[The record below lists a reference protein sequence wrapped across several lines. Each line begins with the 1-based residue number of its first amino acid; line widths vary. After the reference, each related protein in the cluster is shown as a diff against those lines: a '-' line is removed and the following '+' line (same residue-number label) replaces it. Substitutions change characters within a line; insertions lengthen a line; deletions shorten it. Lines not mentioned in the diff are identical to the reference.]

1 MELLGANLSALP
13 RPREYDFERRFDELQ
28 AIQWMREN
36 WVQCSLQ
43 CQDRQEACLSTSAA
57 LLTRSR
63 RRRKSFSFAL
73 AYVLLIFGGQHVM
86 KQRRGYDLR
95 KPLVLW
101 SLSLAL
107 FSIIGTLRTWGYM
120 GFVLSTSGFK
130 RSVCDPGFYNGPVSK
145 FWAYMF
151 VLSKVPELGDTVFI
165 ILRKQR
171 LIFLHWYHH
180 VTVLLYTWYAYKDMV
195 AGGGWF
201 MTMNYGVHAFMY
213 SYYTVRAAGLRVP
226 RPFAMVITVTQ
237 ILQMVMGTAVSI
249 MAYSWMQDGICSTSW
264 EQIFWSS
271 IMYLSYLVLFCHF
284 FCKAYFKGRG
294 KTKGD

>member
-13 RPREYDFERRFDELQ
+13 RPQEYDFERHFDELQ

-36 WVQCSLQ
+36 W
-43 CQDRQEACLSTSAA
+43 
-57 LLTRSR
+57 
-63 RRRKSFSFAL
+63 RKSFSFAL

-130 RSVCDPGFYNGPVSK
+130 QSVCDPGFYNGPVSK

-165 ILRKQR
+165 VLRKQR

-201 MTMNYGVHAFMY
+201 MTMNYSVHAFMY

-226 RPFAMVITVTQ
+226 RPFAMVITFTQ

-284 FCKAYFKGRG
+284 FHEAYLKGRG

>member
-13 RPREYDFERRFDELQ
+13 RPQEYDFERHFDELQ

-36 WVQCSLQ
+36 W
-43 CQDRQEACLSTSAA
+43 
-57 LLTRSR
+57 
-63 RRRKSFSFAL
+63 RKSFSFAL
-73 AYVLLIFGGQHVM
+73 AYMLLIFGGQHVM
-86 KQRRGYDLR
+86 KQRRGYNLR

-151 VLSKVPELGDTVFI
+151 VQSKVPELGDTVFI

-180 VTVLLYTWYAYKDMV
+180 VTVLLYACCSAADFHCTLAYDFFQIPWLDGNSAREFTPYWRV
-195 AGGGWF
+195 LSS
-201 MTMNYGVHAFMY
+201 
-213 SYYTVRAAGLRVP
+213 SYCGDLCMGNLLQKPLPLGLASEHCKRAL
-226 RPFAMVITVTQ
+226 
-237 ILQMVMGTAVSI
+237 VMLALTAI
-249 MAYSWMQDGICSTSW
+249 H
-264 EQIFWSS
+264 
-271 IMYLSYLVLFCHF
+271 LL
-284 FCKAYFKGRG
+284 
-294 KTKGD
+294 

>member
-13 RPREYDFERRFDELQ
+13 RPQEYDFERRFDELQ

-43 CQDRQEACLSTSAA
+43 CQDRQEASLSTPAA

-180 VTVLLYTWYAYKDMV
+180 VTVLLYTCCSAADFHCTSACDLFQIPCLDGN
-195 AGGGWF
+195 AGREFTPYW
-201 MTMNYGVHAFMY
+201 
-213 SYYTVRAAGLRVP
+213 RVLSSCLCTDLCLGEARSRNP
-226 RPFAMVITVTQ
+226 SPWD
-237 ILQMVMGTAVSI
+237 LHPDTAK
-249 MAYSWMQDGICSTSW
+249 G
-264 EQIFWSS
+264 FW
-271 IMYLSYLVLFCHF
+271 
-284 FCKAYFKGRG
+284 
-294 KTKGD
+294 

>member
-13 RPREYDFERRFDELQ
+13 RPQEYDFERRFDELQ

-43 CQDRQEACLSTSAA
+43 CQDRQEASLSTPAA

-264 EQIFWSS
+264 EQFFWSS

-284 FCKAYFKGRG
+284 FCEAYFKGRG